1 MAVTWILG
9 RGSKA
14 SYRNPIKMKPGRK
27 EKERSKTTLIVFMMS
42 VSRNVKLQA
51 KANCLKDKHLEDTT

>member
-9 RGSKA
+9 RGSKVG
-14 SYRNPIKMKPGRK
+14 YRNPVKIKPGRK
-27 EKERSKTTLIVFMMS
+27 EEERSKTNFIVFMMS

-51 KANCLKDKHLEDTT
+51 KVDCLKDKHLEETT

>member
-9 RGSKA
+9 RGSKV
-14 SYRNPIKMKPGRK
+14 SYRNPVKIKPGRK
-27 EKERSKTTLIVFMMS
+27 EEERSRTNFIVFMMS

-51 KANCLKDKHLEDTT
+51 KVYCLKDKHLEETT

>member
-9 RGSKA
+9 RCSKVG
-14 SYRNPIKMKPGRK
+14 YRNPVKIKPGRK
-27 EKERSKTTLIVFMMS
+27 EEERSRTNFIVFMMS

-51 KANCLKDKHLEDTT
+51 KVDCLKDKHLEETT